1 MKLRNFLV
9 CVMLLVVGSITQ
21 VMGQAHPTSN
31 LAGIWQ
37 MYFYVSGSLEN
48 PGVLR
53 PSNSF
58 KILSPEG
65 RFTNFTLIPTQGA
78 IIIGEGR
85 YKQTNDDAYVEIVE
99 KNIHLPQLNEKEN
112 VMHFTMEDDIM
123 HVRYFLE
130 KDTNG
135 NEINTWCYET
145 WKKVIMPAVYPKDLA
160 R

>member
-1 MKLRNFLV
+1 MKIRT
-9 CVMLLVVGSITQ
+9 LLVFIMLATFGGIVQ
-21 VMGQAHPTSN
+21 MMAQAHPNSN

-37 MYFYVSGSLEN
+37 MYFYVSDSLEK

-58 KILSPEG
+58 KVLSPEG
-65 RFTNFTLIPTQGA
+65 QFTNFTMVPTHGA

-85 YKQTNDDAYVEIVE
+85 YRQTNDDAYIEVVER
-99 KNIHLPQLNEKEN
+99 NIHLPQLNEKEN
-112 VMHFTMEDDIM
+112 VMHFTMEDDVM

-130 KDTNG
+130 RDIDG
-135 NEINTWCYET
+135 NELNTWCYET

>member
-1 MKLRNFLV
+1 MKLRNFLASLLLLAFGS
-9 CVMLLVVGSITQ
+9 VMQL
-21 VMGQAHPTSN
+21 MGQAHPTSN

-37 MYFYVSGSLEN
+37 MYFYVSGSPN
-48 PGVLR
+48 DPGVLK

-58 KILSPEG
+58 KVLSAEG
-65 RFTNFTLIPTQGA
+65 RFTNFTLIPTQGS

-85 YKQTNDDAYVEIVE
+85 YHQTNDDAYVEVVE
-99 KNIHLPQLNEKEN
+99 RNIHLPQLNEKEN
-112 VMHFTMEDDIM
+112 VMHFTMEDDLM

-130 KDTNG
+130 RDVDG

-145 WKKVIMPAVYPKDLA
+145 WKKVTMPAVYPKDLA